1 MASESFQLLVNSLTG
16 FSIYISPRETKTFVI
31 VGVIDP
37 RNKEQVSI
45 YRYVNLFDFFSQL
58 SSSKVYA
65 LYKNKWFVHRIKLSA
80 VPTQNSIE

>member
-1 MASESFQLLVNSLTG
+1 MAAANCQILVNSTSG

-45 YRYVNLFDFFSQL
+45 YR
-58 SSSKVYA
+58 
-65 LYKNKWFVHRIKLSA
+65 
-80 VPTQNSIE
+80 